1 MKSMSNRLFLTFML
15 LIGTILAVLMIV
27 IGQLF
32 PIYMKQYD
40 EQESLQ
46 REASMRQV
54 IDEHKIELSKADQE
68 ALYAA
73 QNVEHKESLLT
84 STRIRLYMIL
94 ALLFAIT
101 LTLIAIIS
109 RYMIRDFTAPIDNA
123 TETALEL
130 AKGNYRARAHENE
143 HERMSPL
150 SHSINILARNLQ
162 DITAI
167 REVEEERLKTLI
179 ENMGSSLMMIG
190 REGNISIVNRVFL
203 ERFGMQL
210 DDVQGKVFRTI
221 GLPQSLEQFIDHV
234 FLTEMPYRQ
243 QIKKME
249 VQQELYHKEVYG
261 APVIG
266 DHGRWLGVVIVMH
279 DITELVRLEQ
289 IRKDF
294 VANVSHELRTPI
306 TSIKGFSETL
316 LDGAYKDEKML
327 ISFLEIIYKESN
339 RLQML
344 IQDLLELSKI
354 EQHGFTVNI
363 MPMGLQDVLI
373 RGAELTAPRLDEK
386 NMSFQVDIERDV
398 QVMGD
403 ANRIIQIVTNLI
415 TNAITYSLENTTVSI
430 RLKENETYGII
441 EIEDQGIGIEK
452 HEIARVFERFYRV
465 DRARSRN
472 SGGTGLGLAI
482 VKHLIEA
489 HHGRIQVESE
499 VGVGTKMIVMI
510 PKKLTNP
517 LHS

>member
-1 MKSMSNRLFLTFML
+1 MKSMSNSLFLTFML
-15 LIGTILAVLMIV
+15 LLGTILAVLMLV

-32 PIYMKQYD
+32 PVYIEQYD
-40 EQESLQ
+40 EQASLQ
-46 REASMRQV
+46 LQESIDQV
-54 IDEHKIELSKADQE
+54 LDERKLELSKEDKE
-68 ALYAA
+68 ALYTA
-73 QNVEHKESLLT
+73 QNIEAKDSLFSDIRARFYLVLT
-84 STRIRLYMIL
+84 IL
-94 ALLFAIT
+94 FIIT
-101 LTLIAIIS
+101 LILIAVVS
-109 RYMIRDFTAPIDNA
+109 RYMIRNFIAPIDNV
-123 TETALEL
+123 TDTALEL

-143 HERMSPL
+143 HERMMPL

-162 DITAI
+162 DITTI

-203 ERFGMQL
+203 ERFGMQIA
-210 DDVQGKVFRTI
+210 DVQGKVFRTI
-221 GLPQSLEQFIDHV
+221 GLPKSLEQFIDHV

-243 QIKKME
+243 QIKME
-249 VQQELYHKEVYG
+249 VQQELHNKEVYG

-306 TSIKGFSETL
+306 TSIKGFAETL

-327 ISFLEIIYKESN
+327 LSFLEIINKESN

-373 RGAELTAPRLDEK
+373 RGAELTGPRLDEK
-386 NMSFQVDIERDV
+386 NMSFHVDIDRDI

-415 TNAITYSLENTTVSI
+415 TNAITYSPENTTVTV

-510 PKKLTNP
+510 PKN
-517 LHS
+517 

>member
-15 LIGTILAVLMIV
+15 LLGTILAVLMIV
-27 IGQLF
+27 VGQLF
-32 PIYMKQYD
+32 PVYIEQYD
-40 EQESLQ
+40 EQTSSQIQESINRVL
-46 REASMRQV
+46 
-54 IDEHKIELSKADQE
+54 DERKLELSQEDKE
-68 ALYAA
+68 ALYTA
-73 QNVEHKESLLT
+73 QNIEAKDSLF
-84 STRIRLYMIL
+84 SDVRARLYLVL
-94 ALLFAIT
+94 AVLFIIT
-101 LTLIAIIS
+101 LILMAVVS
-109 RYMIRDFTAPIDNA
+109 RYMIRNFVAPIDNV
-123 TETALEL
+123 TDTALEL

-143 HERMSPL
+143 HERMMPL

-162 DITAI
+162 DITTI

-203 ERFGMQL
+203 ERFGMQI

-221 GLPQSLEQFIDHV
+221 GLPKSLEQFIDHV

-243 QIKKME
+243 QIKME
-249 VQQELYHKEVYG
+249 VQQELYNKEVYG

-306 TSIKGFSETL
+306 TSIKGFAETL

-327 ISFLEIIYKESN
+327 LSFLEIINKESN

-373 RGAELTAPRLDEK
+373 RGAELTGPRLDEK
-386 NMSFQVDIERDV
+386 NMSFHVDIERDV

-403 ANRIIQIVTNLI
+403 VNRIIQIVTNLI
-415 TNAITYSLENTTVSI
+415 TNAITYSPENTTVTI

-499 VGVGTKMIVMI
+499 VSVGTKMIVMI
-510 PKKLTNP
+510 PKN
-517 LHS
+517 

>member
-1 MKSMSNRLFLTFML
+1 MKSMSNSLFLTFML
-15 LIGTILAVLMIV
+15 LLGTILAVLMLV

-32 PIYMKQYD
+32 PVYIEQYD
-40 EQESLQ
+40 EQASLQ
-46 REASMRQV
+46 LQESIDQV
-54 IDEHKIELSKADQE
+54 LDERKLELSKEDKE
-68 ALYAA
+68 ALYTA
-73 QNVEHKESLLT
+73 QNIEAKDSLFSDIRARFYLVLT
-84 STRIRLYMIL
+84 IL
-94 ALLFAIT
+94 FIIT
-101 LTLIAIIS
+101 LILIAVVS
-109 RYMIRDFTAPIDNA
+109 RYMIRNFIAPIDNV
-123 TETALEL
+123 TDTALEL

-143 HERMSPL
+143 HERMMPL

-162 DITAI
+162 DITTI

-203 ERFGMQL
+203 ERFGMQIA
-210 DDVQGKVFRTI
+210 DVQGKVFRTI
-221 GLPQSLEQFIDHV
+221 GLPKSLEQFIDHV

-243 QIKKME
+243 QIKME
-249 VQQELYHKEVYG
+249 VQQELHNKEVYG

-306 TSIKGFSETL
+306 TSIKGFAETL

-327 ISFLEIIYKESN
+327 LSFLEIINKESN

-373 RGAELTAPRLDEK
+373 RGAELTGPRLDEK
-386 NMSFQVDIERDV
+386 NMSFHVDIDRDI

-415 TNAITYSLENTTVSI
+415 TNAITYSPENTTVTV

-452 HEIARVFERFYRV
+452 HEIPRVFERFYRV

-499 VGVGTKMIVMI
+499 VGIGTKMIVMI
-510 PKKLTNP
+510 PKN
-517 LHS
+517 

>member
-1 MKSMSNRLFLTFML
+1 MKSMSNSLFLTFML
-15 LIGTILAVLMIV
+15 LLGTILAVLMLV

-32 PIYMKQYD
+32 PVYIEQYD
-40 EQESLQ
+40 EQASLQ
-46 REASMRQV
+46 LQESIDQV
-54 IDEHKIELSKADQE
+54 LDERKLELSKEDKE
-68 ALYAA
+68 ALYTV
-73 QNVEHKESLLT
+73 QNIEAKDSLFSDIRARFYLVLT
-84 STRIRLYMIL
+84 IL
-94 ALLFAIT
+94 FIIT
-101 LTLIAIIS
+101 LILIAVVS
-109 RYMIRDFTAPIDNA
+109 RYMIRNFIAPIDNV
-123 TETALEL
+123 TDTALEL

-143 HERMSPL
+143 HERMMPL

-162 DITAI
+162 DITTI

-203 ERFGMQL
+203 ERFGMQIA
-210 DDVQGKVFRTI
+210 DVQGKVFRTI
-221 GLPQSLEQFIDHV
+221 GLPKSLEQFIDHV

-243 QIKKME
+243 QIKME
-249 VQQELYHKEVYG
+249 VQQELHNKEVYG

-306 TSIKGFSETL
+306 TSIKGFAETL

-327 ISFLEIIYKESN
+327 LSFLEIINKESN

-373 RGAELTAPRLDEK
+373 RGAELTGPRLDEK
-386 NMSFQVDIERDV
+386 NMSFHVDIDRDI

-415 TNAITYSLENTTVSI
+415 TNAITYSPENTTVTV

-499 VGVGTKMIVMI
+499 VGIGTKMIVMI
-510 PKKLTNP
+510 PKN
-517 LHS
+517 

>member
-1 MKSMSNRLFLTFML
+1 MKSMSNSLFLTFML
-15 LIGTILAVLMIV
+15 LLGTILAVLMLV

-32 PIYMKQYD
+32 PVYIEQYD
-40 EQESLQ
+40 EQASLQ
-46 REASMRQV
+46 LQESIDQV
-54 IDEHKIELSKADQE
+54 LDERKLELSKEDKE
-68 ALYAA
+68 ALYTA
-73 QNVEHKESLLT
+73 QNIEAKDSLFSDIRARFYLVLT
-84 STRIRLYMIL
+84 IL
-94 ALLFAIT
+94 FIIT
-101 LTLIAIIS
+101 LILIAVVS
-109 RYMIRDFTAPIDNA
+109 RYMIRNFIAPIDNV
-123 TETALEL
+123 TDTALEL

-143 HERMSPL
+143 HERMMPL

-162 DITAI
+162 DITTI

-203 ERFGMQL
+203 ERFGMQIA
-210 DDVQGKVFRTI
+210 DVQGKVFRTI
-221 GLPQSLEQFIDHV
+221 GLPKSLEQFIDHV

-243 QIKKME
+243 QLKME
-249 VQQELYHKEVYG
+249 VQQELHNKEVYG

-306 TSIKGFSETL
+306 TSIKGFAETL

-327 ISFLEIIYKESN
+327 LSFLEIINKESN

-373 RGAELTAPRLDEK
+373 RGAELTGPRLDEK
-386 NMSFQVDIERDV
+386 NMSFHVDIDRDI

-415 TNAITYSLENTTVSI
+415 TNAITYSPENTTVTV

-510 PKKLTNP
+510 PKN
-517 LHS
+517 

>member
-15 LIGTILAVLMIV
+15 LLGTILAVLMIV

-32 PIYMKQYD
+32 PVYIEQYD
-40 EQESLQ
+40 EQASLEKQ
-46 REASMRQV
+46 EFINQV
-54 IDEHKIELSKADQE
+54 LDERKIELSKEDRE
-68 ALYAA
+68 AINRV
-73 QNVEHKESLLT
+73 QNAGEQHKILS
-84 STRIRLYMIL
+84 SVRARLYVVLVIL
-94 ALLFAIT
+94 FTIALI
-101 LTLIAIIS
+101 LIAIVS
-109 RYMIRDFTAPIDNA
+109 RYMIRNFTAPIDNV

-143 HERMSPL
+143 QERMMPL

-162 DITAI
+162 DITTI

-203 ERFGMQL
+203 ERFGMQI

-221 GLPQSLEQFIDHV
+221 GLPKSLEQFIDHV

-243 QIKKME
+243 QIKME
-249 VQQELYHKEVYG
+249 VQQELYNKEVYG

-327 ISFLEIIYKESN
+327 LSFLEIIYKESN

-363 MPMGLQDVLI
+363 MSMGLQDVLI
-373 RGAELTAPRLDEK
+373 RGAELTGPRLDEK
-386 NMSFQVDIERDV
+386 NMSFHVDIERDV
-398 QVMGD
+398 EVMGD

-415 TNAITYSLENTTVSI
+415 TNAITYSPENTTVSI
-430 RLKENETYGII
+430 RLKENEKYGII

-482 VKHLIEA
+482 VKHLVEA

-510 PKKLTNP
+510 PKN
-517 LHS
+517 

>member
-15 LIGTILAVLMIV
+15 LLGTILAVLMVV

-32 PIYMKQYD
+32 PVYIEQYD
-40 EQESLQ
+40 EQASLQ
-46 REASMRQV
+46 KQESINQLLDERKINLSKEDREAINRV
-54 IDEHKIELSKADQE
+54 
-68 ALYAA
+68 
-73 QNVEHKESLLT
+73 QNVGEQDNILS
-84 STRIRLYMIL
+84 SVRARLYVVLVIL
-94 ALLFAIT
+94 FTIALI
-101 LTLIAIIS
+101 LIAIVS
-109 RYMIRDFTAPIDNA
+109 RYMIRNFTAPIDNV

-143 HERMSPL
+143 QERMMPL

-203 ERFGMQL
+203 ERFGMQI

-221 GLPQSLEQFIDHV
+221 GLPKSLEQFIDHV

-243 QIKKME
+243 QIKME
-249 VQQELYHKEVYG
+249 VQQELYNKEVYG

-327 ISFLEIIYKESN
+327 LSFLEIIYKESN

-363 MPMGLQDVLI
+363 MSMGLQDVLI
-373 RGAELTAPRLDEK
+373 RGAELTGPRLDEK
-386 NMSFQVDIERDV
+386 NMSFHVDIERDV
-398 QVMGD
+398 EVMGD

-415 TNAITYSLENTTVSI
+415 TNAITYSPENTTVTI
-430 RLKENETYGII
+430 RLKENEKYGII

-452 HEIARVFERFYRV
+452 NEIARVFERFYRV

-482 VKHLIEA
+482 VKHLVEA

-510 PKKLTNP
+510 PKN
-517 LHS
+517 

>member
-15 LIGTILAVLMIV
+15 LLGTILAVLMIV

-32 PIYMKQYD
+32 PVYIEQYN
-40 EQESLQ
+40 EQATTEI
-46 REASMRQV
+46 RASMDQV
-54 IDEHKIELSKADQE
+54 IDERKMDLTKEDQE

-73 QNVEHKESLLT
+73 QAMERDESLLNYV
-84 STRIRLYMIL
+84 RARLYGVLAIL
-94 ALLFAIT
+94 FTIT
-101 LTLIAIIS
+101 LILIAIIS
-109 RYMIRDFTAPIDNA
+109 RYMIRNFTAPIDNV

-130 AKGNYRARAHENE
+130 AKGNYRARAQENE
-143 HERMSPL
+143 HERMIPL

-162 DITAI
+162 DITTI

-190 REGNISIVNRVFL
+190 REGGNISIVNRVFL

-210 DDVQGKVFRTI
+210 DDVQGGKVFRTI
-221 GLPQSLEQFIDHV
+221 GLPKSLEQFIDHV

-243 QIKKME
+243 QIKME
-249 VQQELYHKEVYG
+249 VQQELYNKEVYG
-261 APVIG
+261 APVIGG

-386 NMSFQVDIERDV
+386 I
-398 QVMGD
+398 
-403 ANRIIQIVTNLI
+403 
-415 TNAITYSLENTTVSI
+415 
-430 RLKENETYGII
+430 
-441 EIEDQGIGIEK
+441 
-452 HEIARVFERFYRV
+452 
-465 DRARSRN
+465 
-472 SGGTGLGLAI
+472 
-482 VKHLIEA
+482 
-489 HHGRIQVESE
+489 
-499 VGVGTKMIVMI
+499 
-510 PKKLTNP
+510 
-517 LHS
+517 

>member
-1 MKSMSNRLFLTFML
+1 MKSMSNSLFLTFML
-15 LIGTILAVLMIV
+15 LLGTILAVLMLV

-32 PIYMKQYD
+32 PVYIEQYD
-40 EQESLQ
+40 EQASLQ
-46 REASMRQV
+46 LQESIDQV
-54 IDEHKIELSKADQE
+54 LDERKLELSKEDKE
-68 ALYAA
+68 ALYTA
-73 QNVEHKESLLT
+73 QNIEAKDSLFSDIRARFYLVLT
-84 STRIRLYMIL
+84 IL
-94 ALLFAIT
+94 FIIT
-101 LTLIAIIS
+101 LILIAVVS
-109 RYMIRDFTAPIDNA
+109 RYMIRNFIAPIDNV
-123 TETALEL
+123 TDTALEL

-143 HERMSPL
+143 HERMMPL

-162 DITAI
+162 DITTI

-203 ERFGMQL
+203 ERFGMQIA
-210 DDVQGKVFRTI
+210 DVQGKVFRTI
-221 GLPQSLEQFIDHV
+221 GLPKSLEQFIDHV
-234 FLTEMPYRQ
+234 FLTEMPFRQ
-243 QIKKME
+243 QLKME
-249 VQQELYHKEVYG
+249 VQQELHNKEVYG

-306 TSIKGFSETL
+306 TSIKGFAETL

-327 ISFLEIIYKESN
+327 LSFLEIINKESN

-373 RGAELTAPRLDEK
+373 RGAELTGPRLDEK
-386 NMSFQVDIERDV
+386 NMSFHVDIDRDI

-415 TNAITYSLENTTVSI
+415 TNAITYSPENTTVTV

-510 PKKLTNP
+510 PKN
-517 LHS
+517 

>member
-15 LIGTILAVLMIV
+15 LLGSILAVLMIV

-32 PIYMKQYD
+32 PVYIEQYN
-40 EQESLQ
+40 EQASSQVQESVN
-46 REASMRQV
+46 QV
-54 IDEHKIELSKADQE
+54 LDERKIELSKEDRE
-68 ALYAA
+68 ALYTA
-73 QNVEHKESLLT
+73 QNIEATDSLI
-84 STRIRLYMIL
+84 STVHARLYVVLAIL
-94 ALLFAIT
+94 FFIALILMAIV
-101 LTLIAIIS
+101 S
-109 RYMIRDFTAPIDNA
+109 RYMIRNFTAPIDNV
-123 TETALEL
+123 TDTALEL

-143 HERMSPL
+143 HERMMPL

-203 ERFGMQL
+203 ERFGMQI

-221 GLPQSLEQFIDHV
+221 GLPKSLEQFIDHV

-243 QIKKME
+243 QIKME
-249 VQQELYHKEVYG
+249 VQQELYNKEVYG

-327 ISFLEIIYKESN
+327 LSFLEIIYKESN

-373 RGAELTAPRLDEK
+373 RGAELTGPRLDEK
-386 NMSFQVDIERDV
+386 NMSFHVDIERDV

-415 TNAITYSLENTTVSI
+415 TNAITYSPENTIVTI
-430 RLKENETYGII
+430 RLKENETYGIL

-452 HEIARVFERFYRV
+452 NEIARVFERFYRV

-482 VKHLIEA
+482 VKHLVEA

-510 PKKLTNP
+510 PKN
-517 LHS
+517 

>member
-1 MKSMSNRLFLTFML
+1 MKSMSNSLFLTFML
-15 LIGTILAVLMIV
+15 LLGTILAVLMLV

-32 PIYMKQYD
+32 PVYIEQYD
-40 EQESLQ
+40 ELASLQLQESID
-46 REASMRQV
+46 QV
-54 IDEHKIELSKADQE
+54 LDERKLELSKEDKE
-68 ALYAA
+68 ALYTA
-73 QNVEHKESLLT
+73 QNIEAKDSLFSDIRARFYLVLT
-84 STRIRLYMIL
+84 IL
-94 ALLFAIT
+94 FIIT
-101 LTLIAIIS
+101 LILIAVVS
-109 RYMIRDFTAPIDNA
+109 RYMIRNFIAPIDNV
-123 TETALEL
+123 TDTALEL

-143 HERMSPL
+143 HERMMPL

-162 DITAI
+162 DITTI

-203 ERFGMQL
+203 ERFGMQIA
-210 DDVQGKVFRTI
+210 DVQGKVFRTI
-221 GLPQSLEQFIDHV
+221 GLPKSLEQFIDHV
-234 FLTEMPYRQ
+234 FLTEMPFRQ
-243 QIKKME
+243 QLKME
-249 VQQELYHKEVYG
+249 VQQELHNKEVYG

-306 TSIKGFSETL
+306 TSIKGFAETL

-327 ISFLEIIYKESN
+327 LSFLEIINKESN

-373 RGAELTAPRLDEK
+373 RGAELTGPRLDEK
-386 NMSFQVDIERDV
+386 NMSFHVDIDRDI

-415 TNAITYSLENTTVSI
+415 TNAITYSPENTTVTV

-499 VGVGTKMIVMI
+499 VGLGTKMIVMI
-510 PKKLTNP
+510 PKN
-517 LHS
+517 

>member
-15 LIGTILAVLMIV
+15 LLGTILAVLMIV
-27 IGQLF
+27 VGQLF
-32 PIYMKQYD
+32 PVYIEQYD
-40 EQESLQ
+40 EQTSSQIQESINRVL
-46 REASMRQV
+46 
-54 IDEHKIELSKADQE
+54 DERKLELSQEDKE
-68 ALYAA
+68 ALYTA
-73 QNVEHKESLLT
+73 QNIEAKDSLF
-84 STRIRLYMIL
+84 SDVRARLYLVL
-94 ALLFAIT
+94 AVLFTIT
-101 LTLIAIIS
+101 LILMAVVS
-109 RYMIRDFTAPIDNA
+109 RYMIRNFVAPIDNV
-123 TETALEL
+123 TDTALEL

-143 HERMSPL
+143 HERMMPL

-162 DITAI
+162 DITTI

-203 ERFGMQL
+203 ERFGMQI

-221 GLPQSLEQFIDHV
+221 GLPKSLEQFIDHV

-243 QIKKME
+243 QIKME
-249 VQQELYHKEVYG
+249 VQQELYNKEVYG

-306 TSIKGFSETL
+306 TSIKGFAETL

-327 ISFLEIIYKESN
+327 LSFLEIINKESN

-373 RGAELTAPRLDEK
+373 RGAELTGPRLDEK
-386 NMSFQVDIERDV
+386 NMSFHVDIERDV

-403 ANRIIQIVTNLI
+403 VNRIIQIVTNLI
-415 TNAITYSLENTTVSI
+415 TNAITYSPENTTVTI

-499 VGVGTKMIVMI
+499 VSVGTKMIVMI
-510 PKKLTNP
+510 PKN
-517 LHS
+517 

>member
-1 MKSMSNRLFLTFML
+1 MKSMSNSLFLTFML
-15 LIGTILAVLMIV
+15 LLGTILAVLMLV

-32 PIYMKQYD
+32 PVYIEQYD
-40 EQESLQ
+40 EQASLQ
-46 REASMRQV
+46 LQESIDQV
-54 IDEHKIELSKADQE
+54 LDERKLELSKEDKE
-68 ALYAA
+68 ALYTA
-73 QNVEHKESLLT
+73 QNIEAKDSLFSDIRARFYLVLT
-84 STRIRLYMIL
+84 IL
-94 ALLFAIT
+94 FIIT
-101 LTLIAIIS
+101 LILIAVVS
-109 RYMIRDFTAPIDNA
+109 RYMIRNFIAPIDNV
-123 TETALEL
+123 TDTALEL

-143 HERMSPL
+143 HERMMPL

-162 DITAI
+162 DITTI

-203 ERFGMQL
+203 ERFGMQIA
-210 DDVQGKVFRTI
+210 DVQGKVFRTI
-221 GLPQSLEQFIDHV
+221 GLPKSLEQFIDHV

-243 QIKKME
+243 QLKME
-249 VQQELYHKEVYG
+249 VQQELHNKEVYG

-306 TSIKGFSETL
+306 TSIKGFAETL

-327 ISFLEIIYKESN
+327 LSFLEIINKESN

-373 RGAELTAPRLDEK
+373 RGAELTGPRLDEK
-386 NMSFQVDIERDV
+386 NMSFHVDIDRDI

-415 TNAITYSLENTTVSI
+415 TNAITYSPENTTVTV

-510 PKKLTNP
+510 PKK
-517 LHS
+517 

>member
-1 MKSMSNRLFLTFML
+1 MKSMSNSLFLTFML
-15 LIGTILAVLMIV
+15 LLGTILAVLMLV

-32 PIYMKQYD
+32 PVYIEQYD
-40 EQESLQ
+40 EQASSQLQESTD
-46 REASMRQV
+46 QV
-54 IDEHKIELSKADQE
+54 LDERKLELSKEDKE
-68 ALYAA
+68 ALYTA
-73 QNVEHKESLLT
+73 QNIEAKDSLFSDIRARFYLVLT
-84 STRIRLYMIL
+84 IL
-94 ALLFAIT
+94 FVIT
-101 LTLIAIIS
+101 LILIAVVS
-109 RYMIRDFTAPIDNA
+109 RYMIRNFIAPIDNV
-123 TETALEL
+123 TDTALEL

-143 HERMSPL
+143 HERMMPL

-162 DITAI
+162 DITTI

-203 ERFGMQL
+203 ERFGMQIA
-210 DDVQGKVFRTI
+210 DVQGKVFRTI
-221 GLPQSLEQFIDHV
+221 GLPKSLEQFIDHV

-243 QIKKME
+243 QLKME
-249 VQQELYHKEVYG
+249 VQQELHNKEVYG

-306 TSIKGFSETL
+306 TSIKGFAETL

-327 ISFLEIIYKESN
+327 LSFLEIINKESN

-373 RGAELTAPRLDEK
+373 RGAELTGPRLDEK
-386 NMSFQVDIERDV
+386 NMSFHVDIDRDI

-415 TNAITYSLENTTVSI
+415 TNAITYSPENTTVTV

-510 PKKLTNP
+510 PKN
-517 LHS
+517 